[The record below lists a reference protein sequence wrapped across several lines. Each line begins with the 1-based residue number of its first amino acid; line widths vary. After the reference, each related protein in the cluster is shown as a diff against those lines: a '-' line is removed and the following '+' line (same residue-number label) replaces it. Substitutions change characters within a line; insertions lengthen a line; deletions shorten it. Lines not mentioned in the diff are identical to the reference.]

1 MYTILCAGST
11 TCELL
16 GVARVPICDTTSV
29 AATKLSILTMMSTF
43 GLEDKDMV
51 LLSSAFY
58 YNLGYY

>member
-1 MYTILCAGST
+1 MST

-43 GLEDKDMV
+43 GLEGKGLCLTNAEEV
-51 LLSSAFY
+51 LQ
-58 YNLGYY
+58 